1 MNLLALS
8 LCFTFTSQSNCTAE
22 FPSEQEIKRE
32 QKAHKKEGVCGSVR
46 EVERDI
52 EMRRGSRFGIHV
64 FLILVGVLSSQR
76 SAPGRKSHVLVSKI
90 FTGITGIETQIIYD
104 NERWLWQQLTLS
116 LLQLCVCIYV
126 CDKMCEN

>member
-1 MNLLALS
+1 MKMNLLALS

-32 QKAHKKEGVCGSVR
+32 QKAHKKEGVCRSVR

-64 FLILVGVLSSQR
+64 FLFLGGCLVFSEVCAREEKSCSGVKDFYR
-76 SAPGRKSHVLVSKI
+76 HHW
-90 FTGITGIETQIIYD
+90 Y
-104 NERWLWQQLTLS
+104 
-116 LLQLCVCIYV
+116 
-126 CDKMCEN
+126 